1 MGNRLVNEPSPLS
14 YPSNLARE
22 KNQQKLK
29 RENQILNMKIVRR
42 IAASLMV
49 ALVSFML
56 ALYITLDT
64 LETVLP
70 PGSAVWLT

>member
-1 MGNRLVNEPSPLS
+1 MGNWLVNEGRSLS
-14 YPSNLARE
+14 YPSNLATCQWERE
-22 KNQQKLK
+22 ELA
-29 RENQILNMKIVRR
+29 ENMDMEIVRW

-49 ALVSFML
+49 ALVSLML

-70 PGSAVWLT
+70 PGSAVWFT

>member
-1 MGNRLVNEPSPLS
+1 ME
-14 YPSNLARE
+14 
-22 KNQQKLK
+22 
-29 RENQILNMKIVRR
+29 IVRW
-42 IAASLMV
+42 IAAFLIV

-70 PGSAVWLT
+70 PGSAVWFT

>member
-1 MGNRLVNEPSPLS
+1 V
-14 YPSNLARE
+14 RE
-22 KNQQKLK
+22 RRTSRKLK
-29 RENQILNMKIVRR
+29 RENQIFSKEIVRW
-42 IAASLMV
+42 IAAFLMV

-70 PGSAVWLT
+70 PGSAVWFT

>member
-1 MGNRLVNEPSPLS
+1 V
-14 YPSNLARE
+14 RE
-22 KNQQKLK
+22 RRTSRKLK
-29 RENQILNMKIVRR
+29 RENQILNMEIVRW

-49 ALVSFML
+49 ALVSLML

-70 PGSAVWLT
+70 PASAVWFT